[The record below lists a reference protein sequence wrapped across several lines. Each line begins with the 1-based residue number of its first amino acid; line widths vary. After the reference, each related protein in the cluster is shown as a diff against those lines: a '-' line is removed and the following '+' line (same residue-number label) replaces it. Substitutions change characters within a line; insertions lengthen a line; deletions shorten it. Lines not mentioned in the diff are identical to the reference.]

1 QRNAGIPACAVPERV
16 VVGELAAV
24 RHLVGPCLDL
34 LQAHDVGSVAFQPVA
49 ELRLAGANAVDVP
62 GGDLHG
68 DVAAILSRSIAAPR
82 GCPGPKRRACL
93 LAELLDSLRVELDG
107 HLGATRLAVVEGE

>member
-24 RHLVGPCLDL
+24 RHLVGPRLDL

-62 GGDLHG
+62 GGDLHAG
-68 DVAAILSRSIAAPR
+68 VAAILSRSPIRP
-82 GCPGPKRRACL
+82 GCSGAKRWRAYLLNCL
-93 LAELLDSLRVELDG
+93 TVFTSNLMF
-107 HLGATRLAVVEGE
+107 T